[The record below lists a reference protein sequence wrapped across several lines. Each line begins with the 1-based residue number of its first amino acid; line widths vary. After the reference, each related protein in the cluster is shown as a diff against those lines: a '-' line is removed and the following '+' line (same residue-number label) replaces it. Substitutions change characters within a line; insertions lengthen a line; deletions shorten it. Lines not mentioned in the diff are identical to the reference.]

1 MILRRTLL
9 TALAATALLGG
20 CAAPAPT
27 APAPEPAPAVVDPA
41 DTAPVA
47 GLPWP
52 ARSAAEAAG
61 LQQAADGGAQPWLL
75 DPAELAL
82 SYATAAHGWADA
94 GITVDGETV
103 QVTGPDGEARTLT
116 VAQPDRVG
124 PGGIWVVTADD
135 PR

>member
-20 CAAPAPT
+20 CAAPTPT
-27 APAPEPAPAVVDPA
+27 APGPAPADPPA
-41 DTAPVA
+41 VE
-47 GLPWP
+47 LPWP

-61 LQQAADGGAQPWLL
+61 LQQAVDGGAQPWLL

-82 SYATAAHGWADA
+82 SYATAAHGWTAA
-94 GITVDGETV
+94 GTTVEGETV

-116 VAQPDRVG
+116 VRQPVRTG
-124 PGGIWVVTADD
+124 PGGIWVVAADD
-135 PR
+135 PA

>member
-20 CAAPAPT
+20 CAAPVPD
-27 APAPEPAPAVVDPA
+27 APAPAAPDPAPVV
-41 DTAPVA
+41 

-61 LQQAADGGAQPWLL
+61 LQQAVDSGAQPWLL
-75 DPAELAL
+75 DPAGLAL
-82 SYATAAHGWADA
+82 SYAAAAYGWADA
-94 GITVDGETV
+94 GTTVVDGETV
-103 QVTGPDGEARTLT
+103 QITGADGEARTLT

-135 PR
+135 PA

>member
-27 APAPEPAPAVVDPA
+27 APAPEPA
-41 DTAPVA
+41 TAPVV

-61 LQQAADGGAQPWLL
+61 LQQAVDGGAQPWLL

-82 SYATAAHGWADA
+82 SYASAAHGWADA

-124 PGGIWVVTADD
+124 PGGIWVITNDD
-135 PR
+135 PA

>member
-27 APAPEPAPAVVDPA
+27 SPAAPAPADSPPAV
-41 DTAPVA
+41 

-61 LQQAADGGAQPWLL
+61 LQQAVDGGAQPWLL

-82 SYATAAHGWADA
+82 SYAAAAHGWTDA
-94 GITVDGETV
+94 GVTVDGASV
-103 QVTGPDGEARTLT
+103 LVTGPGGGTRKLT

-135 PR
+135 PS

>member
-20 CAAPAPT
+20 CAAPTPTAPTPT
-27 APAPEPAPAVVDPA
+27 APAPAVADPAPAV
-41 DTAPVA
+41 

-61 LQQAADGGAQPWLL
+61 LQQAVDGGAQPWLL

-135 PR
+135 PV